1 MKNVNTLLKSVVL
14 YNPKKE
20 DIEKIKLAYDV
31 ASICHSDQVRQSGE
45 PYIIHPLEVSIIL
58 ANLCAD
64 TNTIVAALLHDV
76 LEDTNISKEDLAY
89 LFGDYVVKL
98 VDGVTKI
105 NKANF
110 SSIEEADAHNTRKL
124 LQCVMSDVRV
134 LYIKL
139 ADRLHNMRTLEYKSR
154 EKQKE
159 IAKETVKL
167 YIPLAAYLGCHD
179 IQHELETLC
188 FKYINPK
195 SFCKYYKEEKMFY
208 FNNQSIIDD
217 TIKTIKDE
225 LKKHNINSKIY
236 YRRKN
241 IFQLYELDKNPNRR
255 EQIHDLFAIKI
266 NVASVEDCYRVL
278 GFVHK
283 HFKPY
288 NSKFKDYIVQPKN
301 NMYQSLHTTV
311 FVGRQLFQFQIRTY
325 KMDRVSRLGLTAYWQ
340 DHNVIMND
348 ELSHFDFFK
357 NLVKTNQ
364 NCKSNEEFIN
374 SAYKDVLTHV
384 IYVYTPNGEIIT
396 LPVGST
402 PIDFAY
408 QIHSSLGDHISAVLI
423 NGTFSKFDEKLKNF
437 DVVTIITDKR
447 QIPSEDWL
455 EKCKTSKAKRKIL
468 KYLNN
473 K

>member
-1 MKNVNTLLKSVVL
+1 MKNVNTLLKSVIL
-14 YNPKKE
+14 YNTKKE

-31 ASICHSDQVRQSGE
+31 ASICHSDQKRQSGE

-58 ANLCAD
+58 ANLYAD

-110 SSIEEADAHNTRKL
+110 SSREEADAHNTRKL
-124 LQCVMSDVRV
+124 LQGVMSDVRV

-139 ADRLHNMRTLEYKSR
+139 ADRLHNMRTLEHKSK

-159 IAKETVKL
+159 IAKETLKL
-167 YIPLAAYLGCHD
+167 YVPLAAYLGCHD
-179 IQHELETLC
+179 IKHELELLC
-188 FKYINPK
+188 FKYLKPK
-195 SFCKYYKEEKMFY
+195 TYIKYLKEEKMF
-208 FNNQSIIDD
+208 FLNNQEVIDN
-217 TIKTIKDE
+217 TINIIKDE
-225 LKKHNINSKIY
+225 LKKHNINSNIY

-241 IFQLYELDKNPNRR
+241 IYELYEQEKKYNYK

-266 NVASVEDCYRVL
+266 NVANIEDCYRVL
-278 GFVHK
+278 GFIHK
-283 HFKPY
+283 HFKPF

-311 FVGRQLFQFQIRTY
+311 FIGKQLFQFQIRTY
-325 KMDRVSRLGLTAYWQ
+325 QMDRVSRLGLTAYWQ
-340 DHNVIMND
+340 DNKVVMND
-348 ELSHFDFFK
+348 ELNHFDFFK
-357 NLVKTNQ
+357 NLVKINQ
-364 NCKSNEEFIN
+364 NCREDKEFID
-374 SAYKDVLTHV
+374 SIEKDVLTKV
-384 IYVYTPNGEIIT
+384 IHVYTPNGEIIT
-396 LPVGST
+396 LPVDST

-408 QIHSSLGDHISAVLI
+408 QIHSSLGNHISAVLI
-423 NGTFSKFDEKLKNF
+423 NGTLSKFDEKLKDF
-437 DVVTIITDKR
+437 DVVTIITNEK
-447 QIPSEDWL
+447 QKPSEDWL

-468 KYLNN
+468 KNLNN
-473 K
+473 Q